1 MYIYTHAHKRSNV
14 EICCNTLQYTRNHCN
29 TLQHTAIHCNTLKTH
44 RKHTAHIATH
54 IAKQY
59 TLNTL
64 WHNTSHSVTWWW
76 VKSKRVLWTSLR
88 GFTRGPHQSGAKR
101 CQTEWN
107 RCEEDKSSPE
117 LQQKANFFS
126 FSQVEVEI
134 PTPSQRTYKIAP
146 DRSPSISNVCST
158 FFGFVSSLRSFPFFS
173 PLFFVLN
180 TNLNYL
186 GPWRLSRTVAHL
198 WCHGGPASA

>member
-76 VKSKRVLWTSLR
+76 VKLKRVLWTSLR

-146 DRSPSISNVCST
+146 SEPKHLKCLFCVLLLCLKLT
-158 FFGFVSSLRSFPFFS
+158 FFPIFSPPFFCVEHQSLLFGSFVSVPNPCRPIV
-173 PLFFVLN
+173 PRW
-180 TNLNYL
+180 T
-186 GPWRLSRTVAHL
+186 R
-198 WCHGGPASA
+198 